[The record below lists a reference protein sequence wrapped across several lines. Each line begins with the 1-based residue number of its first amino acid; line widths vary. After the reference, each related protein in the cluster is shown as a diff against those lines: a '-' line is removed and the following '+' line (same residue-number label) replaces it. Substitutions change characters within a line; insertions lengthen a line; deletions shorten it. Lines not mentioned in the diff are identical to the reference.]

1 MAQIDEIPDPADELS
16 GDIEAAIEQ
25 QQRGGEPEPV
35 EEAPESVVE
44 ETSAAPERDEKGR
57 FKPRSEAPE
66 AEAAPEK
73 VTEPKEAEPAPEL
86 GAVAQKPPPGFSVA
100 SKAEWEKLPQHVR
113 DDIAKREAEVDNG
126 FKRYAGLGRFAEEAE
141 RNGRTLQDAVTD
153 YVNVESILRRDPVA
167 GVEFLC
173 QKMNF
178 NPRALAWAMSQ
189 RYGANGQDAQPTQN
203 PGPQYTPPV
212 DPRAIAEYAANVVR
226 TEFQQKQID
235 SDIVAFGA
243 DPKNKFFHNLRPV
256 MAQIVQAG
264 LATNLQ
270 QAYDAA
276 CWNHPETRAILI
288 NEANGGANKQA
299 SATASRARNAAKAI
313 GGSPAE
319 GINPDAKGKRQKQ
332 SIDDDIDAAIAAQ
345 EGAA

>member
-1 MAQIDEIPDPADELS
+1 MLDEIPDPADELS

-25 QQRGGEPEPV
+25 QQKGSEPI
-35 EEAPESVVE
+35 EEAPEPAVE
-44 ETSAAPERDEKGR
+44 ETSGERERDEKGR
-57 FKPRSEAPE
+57 FKPRGETAE

-73 VTEPKEAEPAPEL
+73 VQEPKETEPAPEL
-86 GAVAQKPPPGFSVA
+86 GAVAQRPPQGFSVA
-100 SKAEWEKLPQHVR
+100 SKAAWDELPQHVR
-113 DDIAKREAEVDNG
+113 DDIAKREQEIGVG
-126 FKRYAGLGRFAEEAE
+126 MQRYTGLARFADEAE

-203 PGPQYTPPV
+203 PGPQYAPPQQQV

-235 SDIVAFGA
+235 SDIDRFAA
-243 DPKNKFFHNLRPV
+243 DPKNKYFPNLRKD
-256 MAQIVQAG
+256 MAQIVNAG
-264 LATNLQ
+264 KATTLQ
-270 QAYDAA
+270 EAYEAA
-276 CWNHPETRAILI
+276 MWLNPEIRTILI
-288 NEANGGANKQA
+288 SEANGGANKQA
-299 SATASRARNAAKAI
+299 AAVASKARNAAKAI